1 MAVRVSPAVIAALG
15 KRDLWRYFNN
25 PTGYVFITLFIFLSG
40 VAAFW
45 QPRFFLRN
53 LATLDE
59 LNALF
64 PYLLVLFVAALTM
77 GTWAEERKQGTDELL
92 LTLPATDREILLGK
106 YAASHGIYSIA
117 LLISLSH
124 IVVLA
129 RLGNPDPGL
138 LAVNYAGYWILGAA
152 LIPIGM
158 LASATCRSRSLGTT
172 ISVSTDFFR
181 TPRP

>member
-1 MAVRVSPAVIAALG
+1 MIAALG

-59 LNALF
+59 LNAVF

-92 LTLPATDREILLGK
+92 LTLPASDREIVLGK
-106 YAASHGIYSIA
+106 YAAILGIYSIS

-124 IVVLA
+124 VIVLA
-129 RLGNPDPGL
+129 RLGNPDAGL
-138 LAVNYAGYWILGAA
+138 LTANYLGYWMAG
-152 LIPIGM
+152 P
-158 LASATCRSRSLGTT
+158 
-172 ISVSTDFFR
+172 
-181 TPRP
+181 P